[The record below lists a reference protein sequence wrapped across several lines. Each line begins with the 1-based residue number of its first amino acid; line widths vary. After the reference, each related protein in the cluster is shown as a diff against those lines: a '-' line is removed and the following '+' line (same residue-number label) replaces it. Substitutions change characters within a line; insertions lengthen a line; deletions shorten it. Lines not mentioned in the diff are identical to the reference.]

1 VKLTR
6 TLILA
11 AALATL
17 AACGKDKDNDKPAA
31 PPPGAQGPVQVGVVT
46 VAAQP
51 VTLTKELP
59 GRTSS
64 LRVAEVRARV
74 NGIVQKRLFTEG
86 ADVKQGQVLFVI
98 DPAPYQATLE
108 SAQAQLARAEA
119 SVGSAQSLA
128 DRYAKLI
135 QTNAI
140 SRQEYEDATSRL
152 KIAQADVAAA
162 RAAVKTAQINLGY
175 TNVTS
180 PIAGRI
186 GRAEVTEG
194 AYVQQAAATLMATV
208 QQLDRIYVDVTVSSA
223 DHARMRR
230 ALETGQLQ
238 MHQTA
243 AGKPKVALALE
254 DGRAYAEAGTLEF
267 TDVSVDPTTGSIA
280 IRAIFP
286 NPRGE
291 LLPGMFVRAR
301 IEEGTDPNAILLV
314 QKAVSRDQSGRPT
327 ALVVGKDGKAELRQL
342 VTDRAIGDSWLV
354 TSGLAAG
361 DQVIVEGLQKVRPG
375 APVNPVPAAAPPKQT
390 AGSAPAAGTGSA
402 PAASSPAPGAA
413 PPKPAAGS
421 APATGV
427 GPAPAA
433 QQAQQ
438 VVR

>member
-1 VKLTR
+1 MKLTLA
-6 TLILA
+6 TLTRMLMLA
-11 AALATL
+11 AALA
-17 AACGKDKDNDKPAA
+17 ACGKAKDQPAA

-46 VAAQP
+46 IAAQS

-59 GRTSS
+59 GRTSA

-74 NGIVQKRLFTEG
+74 NGIVQKRQFTEG

-119 SVGSAQSLA
+119 SVGAAKSLA
-128 DRYAKLI
+128 DRYATLI

-140 SRQEYEDATSRL
+140 SRQEYEDATSRQ
-152 KIAQADVAAA
+152 KIAEADVAGA

-223 DHARMRR
+223 EHARMRR

-238 MHQTA
+238 TTEGQA
-243 AGKPKVALALE
+243 KVALALE
-254 DGRAYAEAGTLEF
+254 DGRAYAEPGALQF
-267 TDVSVDPTTGSIA
+267 ADVSVDPTTGSIA
-280 IRAIFP
+280 LRAIFP

-291 LLPGMFVRAR
+291 LLPGMFVRAK
-301 IEEGTDPNAILLV
+301 IEEGTDPKAILLV
-314 QKAVSRDQSGRPT
+314 QKAVSRDQAGRPT
-327 ALVVGKDGKAELRQL
+327 ALVVGKDRKAELRQL

-354 TSGLAAG
+354 TSGLAVG

-375 APVNPVPAAAPPKQT
+375 VPV
-390 AGSAPAAGTGSA
+390 S
-402 PAASSPAPGAA
+402 
-413 PPKPAAGS
+413 
-421 APATGV
+421 
-427 GPAPAA
+427 PAPAA
-433 QQAQQ
+433 PQPQQA
-438 VVR
+438 VR